1 MILGHRRVSGGSCMG
16 LFDEFNKA
24 LKKVEDEINKAEID
38 KKINEVETDIKKE
51 FTEKPPAASQTGQAT
66 APAPAPAL
74 PHTGYARITAWVK
87 ERYRGKIKP
96 TTDTY
101 HKNLEMEMIAT
112 EACAGLSPKAKK
124 GFLNYLKKQ
133 NYEQLLK

>member
-1 MILGHRRVSGGSCMG
+1 MILCKYRLSGDSYMG

-38 KKINEVETDIKKE
+38 KAINKAETDIRNELSEKQSGESPAKKDS
-51 FTEKPPAASQTGQAT
+51 P
-66 APAPAPAL
+66 PAPAPAR
-74 PHTGYARITAWVK
+74 PHPGYARITAWVK
-87 ERYRGKIKP
+87 ERYRGKMKP
-96 TTDTY
+96 TTDSY
-101 HKNLEMEMIAT
+101 QKNLEMEMIAT

-124 GFLNYLKKQ
+124 GFLDYLKKQ